1 MWCQEWKLQLNLN
14 KCVCVRL
21 GLTHTTALCYQINST
36 PIPSKEN
43 HRDLGV
49 IVSDNLSFS
58 AQYKSMCNAAY
69 RSLNFIKQTLHGSTY
84 SLLTRKSLYL
94 SLVRSKM
101 SYCSQLWR
109 PYLIKDIVTLE
120 NVQQRA
126 TKFILNDYTSNYKDR
141 LITLNLL
148 PLMYWYK
155 LQDILFFIKCLQS
168 PDHNGINIFDFV
180 QFSSST
186 TRFASQH
193 KLLVKYR
200 RSSKACHFYFVRIAH
215 LWNALPPINVQLPL
229 HAIKTQLINF
239 FRNHFITKFNS
250 TSPCSF
256 HFVCPCCNCHLS

>member
-1 MWCQEWKLQLNLN
+1 M
-14 KCVCVRL
+14 
-21 GLTHTTALCYQINST
+21 
-36 PIPSKEN
+36 
-43 HRDLGV
+43 
-49 IVSDNLSFS
+49 
-58 AQYKSMCNAAY
+58 
-69 RSLNFIKQTLHGSTY
+69 
-84 SLLTRKSLYL
+84 
-94 SLVRSKM
+94 
-101 SYCSQLWR
+101 
-109 PYLIKDIVTLE
+109 IKDIVTLE
-120 NVQQRA
+120 NVQRRA

-141 LITLNLL
+141 LITLNLF
-148 PLMYWYK
+148 PLMYWYE

-200 RSSKACHFYFVRIAH
+200 RSSEARHFYFVRIAH
-215 LWNALPPINVQLPL
+215 LWNALPPINLQLPL